1 MGSYQSKV
9 KFMHIILKKH
19 TEEIAEQ
26 FEIKENE
33 STLFEIYCNYC
44 VVSKSFL
51 GRFNPINVTTKE
63 DDASIDGF
71 AFIIDGDLIL
81 SEDDAAQAFDTHKTG
96 LETKLIMTQSKS
108 GEIFSKDEIS
118 NFGLGIKDFL
128 SLDPKLPN
136 GEVNQEALKILNV
149 ILDNLNKVANKLPD
163 IEIYYCTSGV
173 YSAEREIAAS
183 FDIIDRDVRGLDI
196 FRNVVVEPL
205 GRNELIKI
213 WNSINSNNEAKL
225 HLQEYFGIP
234 EMPNIPQSYIALVNA
249 REFVDKLLTDENG
262 HIKNEVFEENIR
274 AFLGETPV
282 NRKIKNTLEDMDKKK
297 VFSILNNGIT
307 IVTPELT
314 LTPNSKEIHLKNY
327 QIINGCQTSN
337 TLFHNYE
344 YLNAD
349 TNIVV
354 KCIES
359 TNEEYITEIISAT
372 NSQTEI
378 PKESFFSL
386 KEKTKQI
393 QSFFTIQNSLQS
405 SENKIYFE
413 RRENEYKQNNHQQS
427 RVFDVKLLC
436 RAYNAMFLDQP
447 HNSARYV
454 AKIFEIQGENL
465 FKETDHE
472 ISYYVAALTHY
483 KLNSLINSK
492 KLDANTHSALRWH
505 ILFIFKHLV
514 HRKIK
519 NIQPNSKHMTK
530 YCGKILNILSSS
542 NREYENYFQE
552 CFDVINSIDYPS
564 RDVLKRAKYQS
575 ELLEATKAYLE
586 AKEQLEIQLV

>member
-1 MGSYQSKV
+1 
-9 KFMHIILKKH
+9 MHVILKKH
-19 TEEIAEQ
+19 TEEIAKQ
-26 FEIKENE
+26 FELDENE

-51 GRFNPINVTTKE
+51 GRFNPSNVTTKE
-63 DDASIDGF
+63 DDASIDGL
-71 AFIIDGDLIL
+71 AFIIDGELIL
-81 SEDDAAQAFDTHKTG
+81 SEDDAIQAFDTHKTG
-96 LETKLIMTQSKS
+96 LNTKLIITQSKS
-108 GEIFSKDEIS
+108 GERFVKDEIA
-118 NFGLGIKDFL
+118 NFGSGIKDFL

-136 GEVNQEALKILNV
+136 GEVNQEALRILNI

-173 YSAEREIAAS
+173 YSEEREIVAS
-183 FDIIDRDVRGLDI
+183 FEIIDRDVKSIGI
-196 FRNVVVEPL
+196 FKNVLVEPL

-213 WNSINSNNEAKL
+213 WNSINSSNEAKI

-234 EMPNIPQSYIALVNA
+234 EMPNIPQSYIALINA
-249 REFVDKLLTDENG
+249 REFVDKLLRDENG
-262 HIKNEVFEENIR
+262 NIKNEVFEENIR

-282 NRKIKNTLEDMDKKK
+282 NNKIKSTLEDSNKKK
-297 VFSILNNGIT
+297 IFSVLNNGIT

-337 TLFHNYE
+337 TLFYNYE
-344 YLNAD
+344 YLNVD

-393 QSFFTIQNSLQS
+393 QSIFTIQNDSQS
-405 SENKIYFE
+405 SDNKIYFE
-413 RRENEYKQNNHQQS
+413 RRENEYKQHNHQQS
-427 RVFDVKLLC
+427 RVFDIKLLC

-465 FKETDHE
+465 FKETDQE
-472 ISYYVAALTHY
+472 ISYYIAALTHY

-505 ILFIFKHLV
+505 VLFIFKHLV
-514 HRKIK
+514 HGEIK
-519 NIQPNSKHMTK
+519 NTQPNSKGMSR
-530 YCGKILNILSSS
+530 YCEKILQVLTCS
-542 NREYENYFQE
+542 NKRYEQYFQE
-552 CFDVINSIDYPS
+552 SFDVINSIPYPS
-564 RDVLKRAKYQS
+564 KDVLKRAKYQS
-575 ELLEATKAYLE
+575 DLLEATRMYLE
-586 AKEQLEIQLV
+586 SKKHLEIPLP

>member
-1 MGSYQSKV
+1 
-9 KFMHIILKKH
+9 MHVILKKH
-19 TEEIAEQ
+19 SEEIAKQ
-26 FEIKENE
+26 FEISEDE

-51 GRFNPINVTTKE
+51 GRFNPFNVTTKE
-63 DDASIDGF
+63 DDASIDGL

-81 SEDDAAQAFDTHKTG
+81 SEDDAVQAFDTHKTG
-96 LETKLIMTQSKS
+96 LDTKLIITQSKS
-108 GEIFSKDEIS
+108 GERFIKDEIA

-128 SLDPKLPN
+128 SLDPQLPN
-136 GEVNQEALKILNV
+136 GEVNKEALKILNV
-149 ILDNLNKVANKLPD
+149 ILDNLNKVANKIPD

-173 YSAEREIAAS
+173 YSKEREIVAS
-183 FDIIDRDVRGLDI
+183 FEIIKRDIKSLDI
-196 FRNVVVEPL
+196 FREVTVEPL
-205 GRNELIKI
+205 GRNQLIKI

-234 EMPNIPQSYIALVNA
+234 AMPNIPQSYIALVNA
-249 REFVDKLLTDENG
+249 KEFVDKLLRDENG
-262 HIKNEVFEENIR
+262 NIKNEVFEENIR

-282 NRKIKNTLEDMDKKK
+282 NNKIKTTLENMDKKK
-297 VFSILNNGIT
+297 IFSVLNNGIT

-337 TLFHNYE
+337 TLFYNYE
-344 YLNAD
+344 HLNED

-393 QSFFTIQNSLQS
+393 QSFFMIQNDSQS
-405 SENKIYFE
+405 SENRIYFE
-413 RRENEYKQNNHQQS
+413 RRENEYKQNNYQQS
-427 RVFDVKLLC
+427 RIFDIKLLC

-454 AKIFEIQGENL
+454 AKIFEIQGESL
-465 FKETDHE
+465 FKETDQE
-472 ISYYVAALTHY
+472 ISYYIAALTHY

-492 KLDANTHSALRWH
+492 KLDANTHSSLRWH
-505 ILFIFKHLV
+505 VLFIFKHLV
-514 HRKIK
+514 HKEVK
-519 NIQPNSKHMTK
+519 SVQPNSKNMSK
-530 YCGKILNILSSS
+530 YCEKILSVLTSSD
-542 NREYENYFQE
+542 RKYEQYFQE
-552 CFDVINSIDYPS
+552 CFDIINSIAYPS
-564 RDVLKRAKYQS
+564 RDVLKRAKYHS
-575 ELLEATKAYLE
+575 DLLEATRIHLQP
-586 AKEQLEIQLV
+586 KEQGLLC

>member
-1 MGSYQSKV
+1 
-9 KFMHIILKKH
+9 MHVILKKH

-26 FEIKENE
+26 FEINENE
-33 STLFEIYCNYC
+33 STLFEVYCNYC

-51 GRFNPINVTTKE
+51 GRFNPFNVTTKE
-63 DDASIDGF
+63 DDASIDGL

-81 SEDDAAQAFDTHKTG
+81 SEDDAIQAFDTHKTG
-96 LETKLIMTQSKS
+96 LDTKLIITQSKS
-108 GEIFSKDEIS
+108 GEKFTKDEIS
-118 NFGLGIKDFL
+118 NFGTGIKDFL

-173 YSAEREIAAS
+173 YSRDREIVAT
-183 FDIIDRDVRGLDI
+183 FEIIDRDVRSLDI
-196 FRNVVVEPL
+196 FRKVLVEPL

-249 REFVDKLLTDENG
+249 KEFVDKLLRDENG
-262 HIKNEVFEENIR
+262 NIKNEVFEENIR

-282 NRKIKNTLEDMDKKK
+282 NNKIKSTLENNNKKK
-297 VFSILNNGIT
+297 MFSVLNNGIT

-337 TLFHNYE
+337 TLFYNYE
-344 YLNAD
+344 HLNKD

-393 QSFFTIQNSLQS
+393 QSFFTIQNDSQS
-405 SENKIYFE
+405 SDNRIYFE
-413 RRENEYKQNNHQQS
+413 RRENEYKQYNHQQS
-427 RVFDVKLLC
+427 RIFDIKLLC

-465 FKETDHE
+465 FKETDQE

-492 KLDANTHSALRWH
+492 KLDANTHSALR
-505 ILFIFKHLV
+505 
-514 HRKIK
+514 
-519 NIQPNSKHMTK
+519 
-530 YCGKILNILSSS
+530 
-542 NREYENYFQE
+542 
-552 CFDVINSIDYPS
+552 
-564 RDVLKRAKYQS
+564 
-575 ELLEATKAYLE
+575 
-586 AKEQLEIQLV
+586 

>member
-1 MGSYQSKV
+1 
-9 KFMHIILKKH
+9 MHVILKKH

-26 FEIKENE
+26 FEISEDE

-51 GRFNPINVTTKE
+51 GRFNPFHVTTKE
-63 DDASIDGF
+63 DDASIDGL

-81 SEDDAAQAFDTHKTG
+81 SEDDALQAFDTHKTG
-96 LETKLIMTQSKS
+96 LDTKLIITQSKS
-108 GEIFSKDEIS
+108 GEKFDKDEIS
-118 NFGLGIKDFL
+118 NFGMGIKDFL
-128 SLDPKLPN
+128 SLNPKLPN
-136 GEVNQEALKILNV
+136 GEVNQESLKILNI

-173 YSAEREIAAS
+173 YSKDREIVAT
-183 FDIIDRDVRGLDI
+183 FEIIDRDVRSLDI
-196 FRNVVVEPL
+196 FKEVLVKPL

-249 REFVDKLLTDENG
+249 KEFVDKLLRDENG
-262 HIKNEVFEENIR
+262 NIKNEVFEENIR

-282 NRKIKNTLEDMDKKK
+282 NKKIKNTLENINKKK
-297 VFSILNNGIT
+297 IFSVLNNGIT

-337 TLFHNYE
+337 TLFYNYE
-344 YLNAD
+344 YLNKD

-393 QSFFTIQNSLQS
+393 QSFFTIQNNLKS
-405 SENKIYFE
+405 SDNRIYFE
-413 RRENEYKQNNHQQS
+413 RRENEYKQYNYQQS
-427 RVFDVKLLC
+427 RIFDIKLLC

-447 HNSARYV
+447 HNSSRYV
-454 AKIFEIQGENL
+454 AKIFEIQGDNL
-465 FKETDHE
+465 FKETDQE
-472 ISYYVAALTHY
+472 ISYYVSALTHY

-492 KLDANTHSALRWH
+492 KLNANTHSALRWH
-505 ILFIFKHLV
+505 VLFIFKHLV
-514 HRKIK
+514 HGEIK
-519 NIQPNSKHMTK
+519 NIQPNSKAMNK
-530 YCGKILNILSSS
+530 YCEKILTILTSSDKK
-542 NREYENYFQE
+542 YEHSFQE
-552 CFDVINSIDYPS
+552 CFNVINSIAYPS
-564 RDVLKRAKYQS
+564 KDVLKRAKYQS
-575 ELLEATKAYLE
+575 DLLEATRIYLE
-586 AKEQLEIQLV
+586 NKKQLEIPLS